1 VENLAQRGD
10 VERFIR
16 CSVSSTGVSF
26 GANEGQ
32 YVQPDIGNFLFC
44 LDIADD
50 TLKLNALLEKS
61 NNV

>member
-1 VENLAQRGD
+1 MENLAERGD

-32 YVQPDIGNFLFC
+32 YVQPDTGNFLFC
-44 LDIADD
+44 LDIC
-50 TLKLNALLEKS
+50 
-61 NNV
+61 